1 MPKVVLNNRNSE
13 MHKLLFFR
21 RTLDM
26 KKAMGFISFLV
37 LSAATFSQPSM
48 VVNQKDV
55 EAICKNIR

>member
-1 MPKVVLNNRNSE
+1 
-13 MHKLLFFR
+13 
-21 RTLDM
+21 M

>member
-1 MPKVVLNNRNSE
+1 
-13 MHKLLFFR
+13 
-21 RTLDM
+21 M

-55 EAICKNIR
+55 EVICKNIR